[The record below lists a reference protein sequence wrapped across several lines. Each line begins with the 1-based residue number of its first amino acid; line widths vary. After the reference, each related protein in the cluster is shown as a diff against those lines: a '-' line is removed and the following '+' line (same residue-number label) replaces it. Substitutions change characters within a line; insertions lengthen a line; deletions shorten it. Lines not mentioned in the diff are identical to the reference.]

1 LIYPNLPIHYRE
13 GLTDAFTS
21 TGTLSRIL
29 QSAENPSSEM
39 AVGQDEDDSEYEYS
53 EEEELVEEG
62 KKEPDGDILMGD
74 GAAGAQQE
82 RKKRRNKG
90 PKLEKVLEDDDF
102 IPELRL
108 KNELLLK

>member
-1 LIYPNLPIHYRE
+1 
-13 GLTDAFTS
+13 
-21 TGTLSRIL
+21 
-29 QSAENPSSEM
+29 M
-39 AVGQDEDDSEYEYS
+39 
-53 EEEELVEEG
+53 EEG